1 MKHKFCIKK
10 IISVLTAIVLAIT
23 VIAGFKPM
31 SVSVRADEQKDLEN
45 KLKENKAKQE
55 EIDKKIKET
64 RGDISKEKENQE
76 AISEQIETTEE
87 YIRGLLELIQNYE
100 EEIRSLE
107 GEIEDLEG
115 DIEIQRILI
124 ENKRAEIDQNIVL
137 YEKRLR
143 AMYLSGND
151 SVASII
157 LGATDFFDLLMKI
170 ELVKRVADYNN
181 DIIDNLLTI
190 KSEYEAA
197 QLELENQVKSL
208 EDIVEVTEGKK
219 KEVEDKKAEWDAEL
233 SELEELYSESKSALK
248 ELEDQKKAYEEDKEN
263 LDKLANDLEDQIQE
277 IIRKKARAQYMGDL
291 PEGTFLWP
299 LPGYYT
305 ITSGYGSRWGS
316 KHKGI
321 DISGSGVMG
330 KDITA
335 ANSGEVIFV
344 YNGCKHNYRKPES
357 KNWCHC
363 GGGFGNYCI
372 IDHGGGYQTVY
383 GHATKITVKEGQKV
397 KTGDVIGT
405 VGSTGDSTGPH
416 LHFEIRV
423 NGERLD
429 PQSFDLKRY

>member
-1 MKHKFCIKK
+1 MKIFFKK
-10 IISVLTAIVLAIT
+10 LLTVLTALAVSFTVL
-23 VIAGFKPM
+23 VCFKPA
-31 SVSVRADEQKDLEN
+31 SVTLRADEQDDLEQ
-45 KLKENKAKQE
+45 KLKDNKAKQE
-55 EIDKKIKET
+55 EIDKKIKDT

-76 AISEQIETTEE
+76 AISEQIETTED
-87 YIRGLLELIQNYE
+87 YIRDLLELIGGYE
-100 EEIRSLE
+100 DEIDVLE
-107 GEIEDLEG
+107 GEITDLEG
-115 DIEIQRILI
+115 DIEIQKLLI

-137 YEKRLR
+137 YEQRLR

-170 ELVKRVADYNN
+170 ELVKRVANYNN

-197 QLELENQVKSL
+197 QLELENQVQSL

-219 KEVEDKKAEWDAEL
+219 KEVEDRKAEWEQELAEL
-233 SELEELYSESKSALK
+233 EDLYSESQSALK
-248 ELEDQKKAYEEDKEN
+248 ELEDKKKAYEEDKEY
-263 LDKLANDLEDQIQE
+263 LDKLADDLEDQIQE
-277 IIRKKARAQYMGDL
+277 IIRQKARAQYMGDL

-316 KHKGI
+316 KHRGI
-321 DISGSGVMG
+321 DISGSDVMG
-330 KDITA
+330 KEITA

-344 YNGCKHNYRKPES
+344 YNGCTHNYRKPSS
-357 KNWCHC
+357 KDWCHC

-372 IDHGGGYQTVY
+372 IDHGGGYQTLY
-383 GHATKITVKEGQKV
+383 GHATKITVQVGQKV

-405 VGSTGDSTGPH
+405 VGTTGDSTGPH
-416 LHFEIRV
+416 LHFEVRIDGERVDPQGSRV
-423 NGERLD
+423 N
-429 PQSFDLKRY
+429 LKKY